1 MNNRKLEMIIN
12 DLLEE
17 GSIEVVDSK
26 TFEFPIGKDYG
37 IRLKDVLEDQ
47 VDEKYYL
54 SDEIQKRFKL
64 NGKSDNNRNDINTI
78 GTSAP
83 EYRTIGQR
91 DITYG
96 VNGVMSTLTATDYKQ
111 PKQILDI
118 QNGAIRGRYNSE
130 GKIEQQL
137 ELRNDGVTNTLTT
150 VEKDN
155 VIVED
160 TNKLNMLGMLDIKV
174 NDCIRRVYGDDGL
187 CPTITTME
195 GGNRQPKIESN
206 FRIRKLTPLECWR
219 LQGFRDESFYKAQEL
234 GVSDSQLYKQAGNS
248 ITVNVL
254 YYIFKNLFKEYITK

>member
-17 GSIEVVDSK
+17 GSIEVIDTK
-26 TFEFPIGKDYG
+26 TFEFPIGKDHG
-37 IRLKDVLEDQ
+37 VRLKHMLEDQ

-54 SDEIQKRFKL
+54 SDEIQKKFKA
-64 NGKSDNNRNDINTI
+64 NGNISGDIGYIMKGDCGRKHQSNTVYHED
-78 GTSAP
+78 GYS
-83 EYRTIGQR
+83 R
-91 DITYG
+91 
-96 VNGVMSTLTATDYKQ
+96 TLTAVDYKS
-111 PKQILDI
+111 PEMVLT
-118 QNGAIRGRYNSE
+118 NGAIRGRYNSD

-160 TNKLNMLGMLDIKV
+160 TNKLNMLGMLDIKG

-195 GGNRQPKIESN
+195 GENRQPKIESN

-219 LQGFRDESFYKAQEL
+219 LQGFRDESFCKAQEL

-254 YYIFKNLFKEYITK
+254 YYIFKNLFKEYITE

>member
-17 GSIEVVDSK
+17 GSIEVVDTK

-54 SDEIQKRFKL
+54 SDEIQKKFKTT
-64 NGKSDNNRNDINTI
+64 NHN
-78 GTSAP
+78 P
-83 EYRTIGQR
+83 EI
-91 DITYG
+91 
-96 VNGVMSTLTATDYKQ
+96 VLT
-111 PKQILDI
+111 
-118 QNGAIRGRYNSE
+118 NGAIRGRYNSE

-137 ELRNDGVTNTLTT
+137 ELRSDGVTNTLTT

-160 TNKLNMLGMLDIKV
+160 TNKLNMLGMLDIKG

-234 GVSDSQLYKQAGNS
+234 GISDSQLYKQSGNS